1 MTNDV
6 TGQAARVNW
15 RTVRWGVAS
24 LILLLP
30 LAAMQLTDEVRWDSA
45 DFIFAGV
52 LMGAVGLTYEL
63 AVSRTRD
70 RAYRS
75 GVAVALA
82 ATFLLVWANGAVGLI
97 GSEDDSANL
106 LFGLVP
112 LTALV
117 GAIGAGFRPAGM
129 ARALLAAA
137 IAKLLVTGAVL
148 AIGWSTRSPIWPRE
162 LVFAGGGFGCLWLAS
177 AWLFGKAARTAPVA
191 R

>member
-1 MTNDV
+1 MV
-6 TGQAARVNW
+6 
-15 RTVRWGVAS
+15 
-24 LILLLP
+24 LLLP
-30 LAAMQLTDEVRWDSA
+30 LAAMQLTDEVRWNGA

-52 LMGAVGLTYEL
+52 LIGAVGLTYEL

-70 RAYRS
+70 RAYRA
-75 GVAVALA
+75 GVGVALA

-97 GSEDDSANL
+97 GSEDNPANL

-117 GAIGAGFRPAGM
+117 GAMLAAFRPAGM

-137 IAKLLVTGAVL
+137 IVQLLVTSTVL
-148 AIGWSTRSPIWPRE
+148 AIGWGARSPVWPRE
-162 LVFAGGGFGCLWLAS
+162 FVLAGGGFCGLWLAS
-177 AWLFGKAARTAPVA
+177 AWLFGKAARTAPAA